1 MRRVHRHAAAVEAEA
16 EVATGAAALAEEVI
30 WVASVEPKWAA
41 SAEVTWVASA
51 ELTWEVLA
59 EAAMP
64 LAELAMA
71 MAMAEVT
78 MAMEDTMGM
87 AMEDVITVTAITA
100 LIARITRHT
109 AGLTPAPTEW

>member
-1 MRRVHRHAAAVEAEA
+1 LRRVHRHAAAVEAEA

-59 EAAMP
+59 EVT
-64 LAELAMA
+64 MA
-71 MAMAEVT
+71 LAMAEVT
-78 MAMEDTMGM
+78 MAMEDTT
-87 AMEDVITVTAITA
+87 AMDGAGTVTAITTA
-100 LIARITRHT
+100 LVARITHHT
-109 AGLTPAPTEW
+109 DGLTPAPTEW

>member
-1 MRRVHRHAAAVEAEA
+1 M
-16 EVATGAAALAEEVI
+16 ATGAAALAEEVT
-30 WVASVEPKWAA
+30 WVASVEPKWVA

-59 EAAMP
+59 EVT
-64 LAELAMA
+64 MA
-71 MAMAEVT
+71 LAMAEVT
-78 MAMEDTMGM
+78 TAMEDTMGM

-109 AGLTPAPTEW
+109 DGRTPAPTEWCADSEVARARLSQS

>member
-1 MRRVHRHAAAVEAEA
+1 M
-16 EVATGAAALAEEVI
+16 ALAEEVT
-30 WVASVEPKWAA
+30 WVALAEGVTWA
-41 SAEVTWVASA
+41 SAELTWGASA

-59 EAAMP
+59 EVTMA
-64 LAELAMA
+64 LAMA
-71 MAMAEVT
+71 EVTMAMDMAEVT

-109 AGLTPAPTEW
+109 DGRTPAPTEWCAGSEVARARLSQS